1 MLTPSRSLVQHGMIV
16 IRTVGQASESS
27 CAVGATLSP
36 MRYLVVITED
46 PEDAGYNA
54 SCPGLPGCHSE
65 GATIEEAMDG
75 IREAIACYIKSLAL
89 DDLPAPGAAP
99 VIAEVEIV

>member
-1 MLTPSRSLVQHGMIV
+1 
-16 IRTVGQASESS
+16 
-27 CAVGATLSP
+27 

-65 GATIEEAMDG
+65 GATIEEAIAG
-75 IREAIACYIKSLAL
+75 IRETIACYLESLAL
-89 DDLPAPGAAP
+89 DDLPSPRQAP
-99 VIAEVEIV
+99 VITEVEVA